1 MKNELKLQHKTEPGH
16 KPNICSDD
24 QLSQIDSQLD
34 RIRDINDRTEEDI
47 SEVTSLL
54 SALNGD
60 ADSRSALDAEAFGR
74 SALDEDASGHQSR
87 SVVQTVRRKIDENWS
102 LGPAANLLGT
112 TANLVGPAANL
123 LGTTAS
129 LVETAASLLG
139 TATRFY
145 PPRDSDQ
152 QTSPQAQHDIREEPE
167 ALSHTVE
174 LVKSLEVSVSSPH
187 PRQPSTTVMSP
198 VFVQPDLDLQDQSS
212 PASAQASEIDVFY
225 DDIGANENAVGEA
238 KEVVVREAREVV
250 GDAQEDVVGAQEV
263 FVEAQEVVVGA
274 QEIEGAGP
282 GGASVVISP
291 ADRQIVAGV
300 VAPIDEDERSPM
312 TTPSDLPELVE
323 DSDSSDSFV
332 SEDSD
337 TWGGTFPLKH
347 ICCRTDYEED
357 TATESSIVSR
367 LNPQVVEALTTE
379 LGIPRSLRPCF
390 NLEAARL
397 QLSLLLFNHHAI
409 VCDRNCEGDDSEED
423 EVDVDETSTS
433 DDDSSESEDADSV
446 VLSTRST
453 PSLDRSLEQWAVSS
467 TSSSTSSHFSSN
479 LSVRSNFGSSVTAA
493 ETVVDTD
500 RLSPF
505 SGSRDDDD
513 DDEDVW
519 HSASSD
525 SSGWLNSD
533 LRRPAA
539 ADDLP
544 RPAVTEEDG
553 VPPRLAARDEGA
565 GVLRRGDRE
574 VSNLR
579 RRGDLRRSWLE
590 DSEDLVRLRQFLG
603 SSPPSDWAHSTSSE
617 ED

>member
-1 MKNELKLQHKTEPGH
+1 M
-16 KPNICSDD
+16 
-24 QLSQIDSQLD
+24 
-34 RIRDINDRTEEDI
+34 
-47 SEVTSLL
+47 
-54 SALNGD
+54 
-60 ADSRSALDAEAFGR
+60 
-74 SALDEDASGHQSR
+74 
-87 SVVQTVRRKIDENWS
+87 
-102 LGPAANLLGT
+102 
-112 TANLVGPAANL
+112 
-123 LGTTAS
+123 
-129 LVETAASLLG
+129 
-139 TATRFY
+139 
-145 PPRDSDQ
+145 
-152 QTSPQAQHDIREEPE
+152 
-167 ALSHTVE
+167 
-174 LVKSLEVSVSSPH
+174 
-187 PRQPSTTVMSP
+187 
-198 VFVQPDLDLQDQSS
+198 
-212 PASAQASEIDVFY
+212 
-225 DDIGANENAVGEA
+225 
-238 KEVVVREAREVV
+238 
-250 GDAQEDVVGAQEV
+250 
-263 FVEAQEVVVGA
+263 
-274 QEIEGAGP
+274 
-282 GGASVVISP
+282 ISP

-574 VSNLR
+574 VSNIR